1 MKKMLTVLL
10 TVLMALTLSACGK
23 TAEKGPDTQETP
35 TPAKYHVETLFSR
48 NGFRVT
54 SEEIPSLNCTVL
66 LPESWAGKW
75 DLCVNPSG
83 VMVFCAEARDDFTRW
98 DDSRGPVDE
107 NLLMGR
113 IGGMLFYM
121 EWRQG
126 DYTSYT
132 PGPFRVLRH
141 DNTVLVEMELTH
153 DAQCTAETAE
163 LYQAMAAEVDQIQ
176 FLFDN

>member
-35 TPAKYHVETLFSR
+35 TPAKCHVETLFSR

-54 SEEIPSLNCTVL
+54 SEEVTSLNCTVL
-66 LPESWAGKW
+66 LPASWAGKW

-83 VMVFCAEARDDFTRW
+83 ITVYCTEARDAFTRW
-98 DDSRGPVDE
+98 DDTGGPVDE

-113 IGGMLFYM
+113 RGGMLFYM

-126 DYTSYT
+126 DYTSYV
-132 PGPFRVLRH
+132 PGLLKVLRK
-141 DNTVLVEMELTH
+141 NETVLVEMDHARDVQYT
-153 DAQCTAETAE
+153 DETAE
-163 LYQAMAAEVDQIQ
+163 LYQVMAAEVDQIQ